1 MPINRFKLNNNEKKH
16 AARAYRTGAAQ
27 SLPNTA
33 TFTLVL
39 FNAESYDPAFIFDT
53 TTGRYTVRE
62 TGLYHIYSQ
71 VSVTIGATA
80 DFRMFLSIFDDG
92 VSRIDL
98 GSDHTERGT
107 AQSGDSYSLSVAG
120 NIILTVGHL
129 IDARAWLA
137 GPAST
142 VMNSGETLTF
152 FEIYRIG
159 TLN

>member
-33 TFTLVL
+33 VATLVL
-39 FNAESYDPAFIFDT
+39 FNAESYDPAFTFDT
-53 TTGRYTVRE
+53 TTGKYTVKE

-80 DFRMFLSIFDDG
+80 DFRMFLTVFDNGILRLDG
-92 VSRIDL
+92 

-107 AQSGDSYSLSVAG
+107 AQSGDSYTISIEG
-120 NIILTVGHL
+120 NIVLTVGHL
-129 IDARAWLA
+129 IDARGVLA
-137 GPAST
+137 GPTGS
-142 VMNSGETLTF
+142 VMNSGEALSY